1 MPALRRINFGD
12 VCLRRAADHEVSRMT
27 CLLNSTVFRTL
38 RHERTRVTLRWL
50 PPACLAIATFTA
62 VTAAGSPAGAA
73 STRKERTPAVSAAS
87 RPGGAPIMAIVS
99 LRSQGITVY
108 DTTGWIMRAPVSS
121 GQTGR
126 ETPAGVFSVLEKDV
140 DHHSNLYDDAW
151 MPHMHR
157 LTWSGIALHGGPLPG
172 YAASHGCVRLPY
184 GFASQLFGV
193 TKVGMRVIISPGD
206 AAPVDIAHPA
216 LPQSKPVSADAVA
229 ARAAEAADA
238 ASKADRAKRAAEIA
252 SWAAAQ
258 AAAPV
263 NAAETLKHKAELQ
276 LATADREDGKAKA
289 AEAKAAAAAEDAKT
303 KAAEAKLTAEG
314 ANAKAAEAK
323 QTAEDAKAKAAEAK
337 QAAQGANAKAAE
349 AKQAAQGAN
358 AKAAEA
364 KQAAQGANAKAAEAK
379 QAAQGASAKAAE
391 AKQAVEGANAKA
403 AEAKLK
409 AEEVKAAEATLTAEE
424 VTAAEARLTA
434 EELNTK
440 AAEAKLTAE
449 ELNARAAEAKLTA
462 EEASA
467 TAAEAKLKAEE
478 ANAKVAETKL
488 KTEEANAKTAEAKLK
503 AEEGSAKAAEAKLK
517 AEEASAKAAE
527 AKMRDGEATVSAAD
541 DAKAKAVAA
550 RHKADDATTRAA
562 EAVAD
567 EGAKLTGAK
576 ADQQAKVD
584 AAEAARKASAEAEA
598 RRTEAAEA
606 ASAAVRQLEP
616 ASVFI
621 SRKTQRLYVRQAFQP
636 VLEVPVTIQDPDRPI
651 GTHVFTATGSM
662 DGTADL
668 RWTVVS
674 LKGEHGDARVA
685 AARDAARGVP
695 DVEPAPVDASGA
707 KAALD
712 RIAIPPDVADRIGGM
727 ISPRSSLIVSDE
739 ALSPETGKGTEFVVV
754 MNDEPQGGIKHRNL
768 PSNARHER

>member
-1 MPALRRINFGD
+1 
-12 VCLRRAADHEVSRMT
+12 MT
-27 CLLNSTVFRTL
+27 CLLNNAVFRTL
-38 RHERTRVTLRWL
+38 RHEPARGALRWL
-50 PPACLAIATFTA
+50 SPASLAPVCLALATFIA
-62 VTAAGSPAGAA
+62 ATAAGSHARAA
-73 STRKERTPAVSAAS
+73 SPRKERAAAVSAAS

-108 DTTGWIMRAPVSS
+108 DTAGWIMRAPVSS
-121 GQTGR
+121 GQSGR

-184 GFASQLFGV
+184 GFASHLFDV

-206 AAPVDIAHPA
+206 VAPVEIAHPA
-216 LPQSKPVSADAVA
+216 LPQSKPVSADPA
-229 ARAAEAADA
+229 AALAAQAADA
-238 ASKADRAKRAAEIA
+238 AGKANQAKRAAEIA

-263 NAAETLKHKAELQ
+263 HAAETLKQKAETQ
-276 LATADREDGKAKA
+276 LAAVDREDAKAQA

-303 KAAEAKLTAEG
+303 KAAEAKLTAER

-337 QAAQGANAKAAE
+337 LMAERANAKAAEAKLAAQGAKAKVAEAKLTAQGANAKAVEAKLTAQGANAKAAE
-349 AKQAAQGAN
+349 AKLTAEDAN

-364 KQAAQGANAKAAEAK
+364 KPTAEEVKAAEAK
-379 QAAQGASAKAAE
+379 LT
-391 AKQAVEGANAKA
+391 VEELNAKA

-409 AEEVKAAEATLTAEE
+409 AEEA
-424 VTAAEARLTA
+424 
-434 EELNTK
+434 NTK
-440 AAEAKLTAE
+440 AAD
-449 ELNARAAEAKLTA
+449 AR
-462 EEASA
+462 
-467 TAAEAKLKAEE
+467 LKAEE
-478 ANAKVAETKL
+478 VN
-488 KTEEANAKTAEAKLK
+488 
-503 AEEGSAKAAEAKLK
+503 AKAAEAKLK
-517 AEEASAKAAE
+517 TEEASAKAADAKVKAEEANAKAAE
-527 AKMRDGEATVSAAD
+527 AKLRAGEDNVRAAD
-541 DAKAKAVAA
+541 DAKARAVEA
-550 RHKADDATTRAA
+550 RRKTDNAKTKAA
-562 EAVAD
+562 EGLAD

-598 RRTEAAEA
+598 RRTQTAEA
-606 ASAAVRQLEP
+606 ADKAARELEP

-621 SRKTQRLYVRQAFQP
+621 SRKTQRLYVRQAFKP
-636 VLEVPVTIQDPDRPI
+636 VLEVPVTIQDPGRPV
-651 GTHVFTATGSM
+651 GTHVFTATGSI
-662 DGTADL
+662 DGTSDL

-674 LKGEHGDARVA
+674 LKGGHGDARVA
-685 AARDAARGVP
+685 SARGAP
-695 DVEPAPVDASGA
+695 DVEPAPADASGA

-712 RIAIPPDVADRIGGM
+712 RIAIPADVADRIAGM
-727 ISPRSSLIVSDE
+727 ISPRSSVIVSDE

-768 PSNARHER
+768 SSHTRAER

>member
-1 MPALRRINFGD
+1 
-12 VCLRRAADHEVSRMT
+12 MT
-27 CLLNSTVFRTL
+27 CLLNNAVFRTL
-38 RHERTRVTLRWL
+38 RHEPARGALRWL
-50 PPACLAIATFTA
+50 SPASLAPVCLALATFIA
-62 VTAAGSPAGAA
+62 ATAAGSHARAA
-73 STRKERTPAVSAAS
+73 SPRKERAAAVSAAS

-108 DTTGWIMRAPVSS
+108 DTAGWIMRAPVSS
-121 GQTGR
+121 GQSGR

-184 GFASQLFGV
+184 GFASHLFDV

-206 AAPVDIAHPA
+206 VAPVEIAHPA
-216 LPQSKPVSADAVA
+216 LPQSKPVSADSA
-229 ARAAEAADA
+229 AALAAQAADA
-238 ASKADRAKRAAEIA
+238 AGKANQAKRAAEIA

-263 NAAETLKHKAELQ
+263 HAAETLKQKAETQ
-276 LATADREDGKAKA
+276 LAAVDREDAKAQA

-303 KAAEAKLTAEG
+303 KAAEAKLTAER

-337 QAAQGANAKAAE
+337 LTAERANAKAAEAKLAAQGAKAKVAEAKLTAQGANAKAVEAKLTAQGANAKAAE
-349 AKQAAQGAN
+349 AKLTAEDAN

-364 KQAAQGANAKAAEAK
+364 KP
-379 QAAQGASAKAAE
+379 
-391 AKQAVEGANAKA
+391 
-403 AEAKLK
+403 
-409 AEEVKAAEATLTAEE
+409 TAEE
-424 VTAAEARLTA
+424 V
-434 EELNTK
+434 K

-449 ELNARAAEAKLTA
+449 ELNAKAAEAKLTA
-462 EEASA
+462 EE
-467 TAAEAKLKAEE
+467 L
-478 ANAKVAETKL
+478 N
-488 KTEEANAKTAEAKLK
+488 
-503 AEEGSAKAAEAKLK
+503 AKAAEAKLK
-517 AEEASAKAAE
+517 AQEANTKAADARLKAEEVNAKAAE
-527 AKMRDGEATVSAAD
+527 AKLRAGEDNVRAAD
-541 DAKAKAVAA
+541 DAKARAVEA
-550 RHKADDATTRAA
+550 RRKTDNAKTKAA
-562 EAVAD
+562 EGLAD

-598 RRTEAAEA
+598 RRTQTAEA
-606 ASAAVRQLEP
+606 ADKAARELEP

-621 SRKTQRLYVRQAFQP
+621 SRKTQRLYVRQAFKP
-636 VLEVPVTIQDPDRPI
+636 VLEVPVTIQDPGRPV
-651 GTHVFTATGSM
+651 GTHVFTATGSI
-662 DGTADL
+662 DGTSDL

-674 LKGEHGDARVA
+674 LKGGHGDARVA
-685 AARDAARGVP
+685 SARGAP
-695 DVEPAPVDASGA
+695 DVEPAPADASGA

-712 RIAIPPDVADRIGGM
+712 RIAIPADVADRIAGM
-727 ISPRSSLIVSDE
+727 ISPRSSVIVSDE

-768 PSNARHER
+768 SSHTRAER

>member
-1 MPALRRINFGD
+1 
-12 VCLRRAADHEVSRMT
+12 MT
-27 CLLNSTVFRTL
+27 CLLNNAVFRTL
-38 RHERTRVTLRWL
+38 RHEPARGALRWL
-50 PPACLAIATFTA
+50 SPASLAPVCLALATFIA
-62 VTAAGSPAGAA
+62 ATAAGSHARAA
-73 STRKERTPAVSAAS
+73 SPRKERAAAVSAAS

-108 DTTGWIMRAPVSS
+108 DTAGWIMRAPVSS
-121 GQTGR
+121 GQSGR

-184 GFASQLFGV
+184 GFASHLFDV

-206 AAPVDIAHPA
+206 VAPVEIAHPA
-216 LPQSKPVSADAVA
+216 LPQSKPVSADPA
-229 ARAAEAADA
+229 AALAAQAADA
-238 ASKADRAKRAAEIA
+238 AGKANQAKRAAEIA

-263 NAAETLKHKAELQ
+263 HAAETLKQKAETQ
-276 LATADREDGKAKA
+276 LAAVDREDAKAQA

-303 KAAEAKLTAEG
+303 KAAEAKLTAER

-337 QAAQGANAKAAE
+337 LMAERANAKAAEAKLAAQGAKAKVAEAKLTAQGANAKAAE
-349 AKQAAQGAN
+349 AKLTAEDAN

-364 KQAAQGANAKAAEAK
+364 KPTAEEVKAAEAK
-379 QAAQGASAKAAE
+379 LT
-391 AKQAVEGANAKA
+391 VEELNAKA

-409 AEEVKAAEATLTAEE
+409 AQEA
-424 VTAAEARLTA
+424 
-434 EELNTK
+434 NTK
-440 AAEAKLTAE
+440 AAD
-449 ELNARAAEAKLTA
+449 AR
-462 EEASA
+462 
-467 TAAEAKLKAEE
+467 LKAEE
-478 ANAKVAETKL
+478 VN
-488 KTEEANAKTAEAKLK
+488 
-503 AEEGSAKAAEAKLK
+503 AKAAEAKLK
-517 AEEASAKAAE
+517 TEEASAKAADAKVKAEEANAKAAE
-527 AKMRDGEATVSAAD
+527 AKLRAGEDNVRAAD
-541 DAKAKAVAA
+541 DAKARAVEA
-550 RHKADDATTRAA
+550 RRKTDNAKTKAA
-562 EAVAD
+562 EGLAD

-598 RRTEAAEA
+598 RRTQTAEA
-606 ASAAVRQLEP
+606 ADKAARELEP

-621 SRKTQRLYVRQAFQP
+621 SRKTQRLYVRQAFKP
-636 VLEVPVTIQDPDRPI
+636 VLEVPVTIQDPGRPV
-651 GTHVFTATGSM
+651 GTHVFTATGSI
-662 DGTADL
+662 DGTSDL

-674 LKGEHGDARVA
+674 LKGGHGDARVA
-685 AARDAARGVP
+685 SARGAP
-695 DVEPAPVDASGA
+695 DVEPAPADASGA

-712 RIAIPPDVADRIGGM
+712 RIAIPADVADRIAGM
-727 ISPRSSLIVSDE
+727 ISPRSSVIVSDE

-768 PSNARHER
+768 SSHTRAER